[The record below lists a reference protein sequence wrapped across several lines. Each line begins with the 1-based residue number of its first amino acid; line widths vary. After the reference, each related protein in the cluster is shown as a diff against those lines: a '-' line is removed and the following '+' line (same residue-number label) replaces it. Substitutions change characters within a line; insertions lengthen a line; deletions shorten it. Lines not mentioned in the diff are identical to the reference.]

1 MNIKEIFLEKFGK
14 IQGLDIECSEEK
26 LNFIYGL
33 TEDYKSTIIDF
44 IFCILYGTVN
54 IYGDD
59 LRTKYIP
66 DDGSDM
72 SGGIVI
78 VHNGIEYVI
87 SRTFNPGK
95 ASLDKITIEN
105 LAKDTKETLQGNAVP
120 GEIILGVN
128 KETFYRNSYLNE
140 SASVSMLKTSHTDI
154 MSAILSNIISSAS
167 ENISVSD
174 VAHNLNAECDE
185 KDPNSIF
192 GKYQILKKQTE
203 VLSEQLKEAEKA
215 EKQKISQQNECNTLL
230 KDYKKS
236 SSVYENMKKQLT
248 IQEKLFKLE
257 ELENCKNNQQHFN
270 EISKRFKE
278 KNMVLSDLKISNHKN
293 CFSECCSVLDELEGL
308 KNEKTQKTDKIKA
321 LKIDI
326 GRYTPKDNNDIISNI
341 AETKAQ
347 LEDLEFSQREM
358 IKQITEKKND
368 KEKIK
373 DALVRADFELQTANT
388 DFEHFEELSQ
398 HKLLMAEERLHGS
411 SRRTTTSAN
420 YKTSNKNLLY
430 TSIIIICLSLIG
442 AIFNL
447 GPIILVFIVLGIII
461 LISYMIDKVKK
472 EKIVKTSNA
481 RINENELRNAQMEMR
496 TIRNNYTEGSDK
508 HKSIIAKAK
517 KNITDLKLR
526 EMTIDEEIKK
536 LENKIE
542 QNHINIDFFKKQISI
557 ADSKVDKPD
566 PRFYTLRNDIKS
578 AEKDIEDID
587 EKIKEKSELLMKTLV
602 PIRSFGEPEEA
613 VRFVEEN
620 KPLVEEIDDLSA
632 KMVSYNSQD
641 NSSASL
647 KNQISEIKEEIK
659 TLSKGKDIPKLSEN
673 ELLELKQQSNTT
685 LEKSLNLKEKYI
697 TAITNMK
704 VQFNDSKS
712 VACTEI
718 EIKKLKD
725 ELKKAEELKKSVSAA
740 IDIYNKSLSE
750 MREKYISEF
759 AKRASEIFCELT
771 NGKYSAI
778 SMKGGKILI
787 KDKDKNPIKFETIS
801 KATCDQIYF
810 SLRLAVAEITSNSK
824 KPPVIMDDVL
834 VKFNETKGGQ
844 ILKFLNDYSSKE
856 QVIIFSH
863 HNQVETLAPDNGIS
877 LDSINMISLK
887 EITAAQ

>member
-1 MNIKEIFLEKFGK
+1 MIIKEIFLEKFGK

-33 TEDYKSTIIDF
+33 TEDYKTTIIDF

-54 IYGDD
+54 IYGED

-78 VHNGIEYVI
+78 IHDGIEYVI

-95 ASLDKITIEN
+95 ASLDKITLEN
-105 LAKDTKETLQGNAVP
+105 LAKSSKENYQGNVIP
-120 GEIILGVN
+120 GEIILGIN
-128 KETFYRNSYLNE
+128 KDTFYRNSYLNE

-154 MSAILSNIISSAS
+154 MSAILSNIISSAN

-174 VAHNLNAECDE
+174 VAHKLNEECDE
-185 KDPNSIF
+185 KNPNSVF
-192 GKYQILKKQTE
+192 GKYKTIQNEIE
-203 VLSEQLKEAEKA
+203 VLNEQLKEAEEA
-215 EKQKISQQNECNTLL
+215 EKKKLKQQEECNELL
-230 KDYKKS
+230 KNYKKS
-236 SSVYENMKKQLT
+236 SITYDNIKKQLS
-248 IQEKLFKLE
+248 IQEKMFELD
-257 ELENCKNNQQHFN
+257 ELENCKNTQQHYN

-278 KNMVLSDLKISNHKN
+278 KNMVLSDLQINNHRN
-293 CFSECCSVLDELEGL
+293 CFSECCNLIDELNSL
-308 KNEKTQKTDKIKA
+308 KKQKSEKNDKINA
-321 LKIDI
+321 LKVDI
-326 GRYTPKDNNDIISNI
+326 SRYTPKDNNDILSNI

-347 LEDLEFSQREM
+347 LEDLEYNQRDL
-358 IKQITEKKND
+358 IKKISEKKD
-368 KEKIK
+368 EKEKIK

-411 SRRTTTSAN
+411 SKSTTTT
-420 YKTSNKNLLY
+420 YKSSNKNLLY

-447 GPIILVFIVLGIII
+447 GPIILVFIILGIII
-461 LISYMIDKVKK
+461 GISYLFDKVKK
-472 EKIVKTSNA
+472 EKVVKASNA
-481 RINENELRNAQMEMR
+481 RINENELRAAQMEMR

-508 HKSIIAKAK
+508 HKSIIARAK

-536 LENKIE
+536 LEEKIE
-542 QNHINIDFFKKQISI
+542 QNHKNIDFFKKQISM

-566 PRFYTLRNDIKS
+566 PRFFTLRNDIKS

-587 EKIKEKSELLMKTLV
+587 EKIKSKSEELMKQLI
-602 PIRSFGEPEEA
+602 PIRNFGEPEEA
-613 VRFVEEN
+613 VKFVEEN
-620 KPLVEEIDDLSA
+620 KPLVDEVDELSQ
-632 KMVSYNSQD
+632 KMVSYNNSEN
-641 NSSASL
+641 NSSNIKNRIADL
-647 KNQISEIKEEIK
+647 KKEIQ
-659 TLSKGKDIPKLSEN
+659 TLSKGKEIPKLSEK
-673 ELLELKQQSNTT
+673 ELLELKEKSNST
-685 LEKSLNLKEKYI
+685 LENSLKLKEKYI
-697 TAITNMK
+697 TTITNMK
-704 VQFNDSKS
+704 IQFNDSRS
-712 VACTEI
+712 IARTNI
-718 EIKKLKD
+718 EINRLK
-725 ELKKAEELKKSVSAA
+725 EELKTAETMKKSISSA
-740 IDIYNKSLSE
+740 IELYNKSLSE
-750 MREKYISEF
+750 MREKYIPEF

-787 KDKDKNPIKFETIS
+787 KDKDKNPINFETIS

-810 SLRLAVAEITSNSK
+810 SLRLAVAEITSDSK
-824 KPPVIMDDVL
+824 KQPLIMDDVL
-834 VKFNETKGGQ
+834 VKFNEIKGGQ

-887 EITAAQ
+887 EITAAL